1 METNDIIVLGYEKE
15 LADIYSALIKEIE
28 SGNLSMV
35 SVVCYFKHIP
45 IKGRHGNWSDKIYNM
60 ADKCHKMLYN
70 YCLRKQYID
79 KNKSYEDYL
88 KEGVTYNY

>member
-28 SGNLSMV
+28 SDNLSMV

-60 ADKCHKMLYN
+60 ADKCHKML
-70 YCLRKQYID
+70 
-79 KNKSYEDYL
+79 
-88 KEGVTYNY
+88 